1 MNSFIRYVVPVCALT
16 CHAAYAQ
23 PANVEQIVVIGVQ
36 DTHTVRTDDTMV
48 APADTAELLK
58 KMPGANV
65 NKNGELTGIAQY
77 RGMFGD
83 RINVSINGTHI
94 NSGGPNAMDAP
105 LHYAPV
111 ALIES
116 LSISRGIVP
125 VSVGQETIGGHVEA
139 HTYGGEFSNSNDFEF
154 AGRAYVGGQTVN
166 SGNVASSLLS
176 MTNRN
181 HIFRAFLM
189 QEKGGDSK
197 FDGGKITPS
206 EYDRDRWDLGYSF
219 NRGNHEFSLDFA
231 RNNTLNAGNAALPM
245 DIMALDSDLWR
256 STYVWDGAD
265 YKVSAQVSKSSI
277 LHWMSNNTLR
287 QPPLT
292 AAGTPDGMRFR
303 NARTTSKGEGF
314 SVKVERFVENG
325 VWRTGIDG
333 NFAEHGAVILNPNV
347 PAFFIDNFRGIERNI
362 VGVYL
367 ERELSL
373 SDRTGLEIGARYNR
387 VKSDSGQV
395 AVNMNPMN
403 AASGMPFMMN
413 NVAHMLAARFNAQD
427 LSQSDGDVDW
437 FARLS
442 IEAGY
447 DTTWYVGAA
456 RKMRAPSYQERY
468 LWMPLT
474 STGGLADGKNYI
486 GDPDLKPETAHE
498 IELGFDYVGS
508 RFSVYPRAYYKEV
521 EDFIQGIP
529 VTDML
534 TINFAQMMANMGMG
548 APDPLQFANVD
559 ATYYGMDLEALYAI
573 NSQLD
578 LRMVASMV
586 RGQRDDISDDL
597 YRISPD
603 NILLGLDYRKD
614 DWTASLEAITYA
626 DQNRVSRTNLEA
638 KTDGYT
644 VFNVSG
650 RWNVSNSLELGAGIN
665 NLLDERYDDHL
676 AGYNRAYNPDVALG
690 ARLPGLG
697 RSLYGRMMW
706 NF

>member
-1 MNSFIRYVVPVCALT
+1 MHSLIRYVVPVCALT
-16 CHAAYAQ
+16 CQAAYAQ
-23 PANVEQIVVIGVQ
+23 PTNIEQIVVIGVQ

-65 NKNGELTGIAQY
+65 NKNGELTGLAQY

-139 HTYGGEFSNSNDFEF
+139 QTYGGEFSNSNDFEF
-154 AGRAYVGGQTVN
+154 AGRAYLGGQTVN

-176 MTNRN
+176 LTNRN
-181 HIFRAFLM
+181 HIFRTFLM
-189 QEKGGDSK
+189 QEQGGDSK

-206 EYDRDRWDLGYSF
+206 EYDRNRWDLGYSY

-231 RNNTLNAGNAALPM
+231 RNNTLHAGTAALPM
-245 DIMALDSDLWR
+245 DIMALDSDMWR
-256 STYVWDGAD
+256 SKYVWDGAD
-265 YKVSAQVSKSSI
+265 YHVTAQVSKSSI

-292 AAGTPDGMRFR
+292 AAGTPDGARYR
-303 NARTTSKGEGF
+303 NARTTSEGEGF
-314 SVKVERFVENG
+314 AVKVERFVDNG
-325 VWRTGIDG
+325 VWRAGLDG
-333 NFAEHGAVILNPNV
+333 NFADHGAVIINPNA
-347 PAFFIDNFRGIERNI
+347 PAFFIDNFRGIKRDI

-367 ERELSL
+367 EREMSL

-387 VKSDSGQV
+387 VNTDSGQV
-395 AVNMNPMN
+395 TVNMNPMN
-403 AASGMPFMMN
+403 VSAGMPFLIN
-413 NVAHMLAARFNAQD
+413 NMAHMLATEFNSQD
-427 LSQSDGDVDW
+427 LSQSDGDVDL

-447 DTTWYVGAA
+447 DTTWYIGAA
-456 RKMRAPSYQERY
+456 QKTRAPSYQERY

-486 GDPDLKPETAHE
+486 GDPNLKPEVSHE
-498 IELGFDYVGS
+498 IELGFDYNGS
-508 RFSVYPRAYYKEV
+508 RFSIYPRAYYKV
-521 EDFIQGIP
+521 VKDFIQGIP
-529 VTDML
+529 STNML
-534 TINFAQMMANMGMG
+534 ANNFAQMMANMGMG
-548 APDPLQFANVD
+548 TPDPLQFANVD
-559 ATYYGMDLEALYAI
+559 ASYYGMDLEALY
-573 NSQLD
+573 NLSSQFD
-578 LRMVASMV
+578 LRAVVSAV
-586 RGQRDDISDDL
+586 RGQRDDISDNL

-603 NILLGLDYRKD
+603 NILLGLDYRHN
-614 DWTASLEAITYA
+614 DWTGSFEVVTYA
-626 DQNRVSRTNLEA
+626 DQKRVSRTNLEA

-644 VFNVSG
+644 VLNVSG
-650 RWNVSNSLELGAGIN
+650 RWNISNTLELGAGIN
-665 NLLDERYDDHL
+665 NLLDERFDDHL
-676 AGYNRAYNPDVALG
+676 AGYNRAYNPDVAMG

>member
-1 MNSFIRYVVPVCALT
+1 MHSFIRYVVPVCALT
-16 CHAAYAQ
+16 CNAAYAQ
-23 PANVEQIVVIGVQ
+23 PSNIEEIVVIGVQ

-189 QEKGGDSK
+189 QEQGGDSK
-197 FDGGKITPS
+197 FDGGEITPS
-206 EYDRDRWDLGYSF
+206 EYDRNRWDLGYSY

-256 STYVWDGAD
+256 SRYVWDGAD
-265 YKVSAQVSKSSI
+265 YKVTAQVSKSSI
-277 LHWMSNNTLR
+277 LHWMSNNSLR
-287 QPPLT
+287 QPPQT

-303 NARTTSKGEGF
+303 NARTTSEGEGF
-314 SVKVERFVENG
+314 AIKVERFVDNG
-325 VWRTGIDG
+325 VWRAGIDG
-333 NFAEHGAVILNPNV
+333 NFAEHGAVILNPNA
-347 PAFFIDNFRGIERNI
+347 PAFFIDNFRGIERDI
-362 VGVYL
+362 LGVYL

-387 VKSDSGQV
+387 VNTDSAQV
-395 AVNMNPMN
+395 TVNMNPMN
-403 AASGMPFMMN
+403 ATAGMPFLMN
-413 NVAHMLAARFNAQD
+413 NMAHMLAARFNAQD
-427 LSQSDGDVDW
+427 LSQTDGDVDW

-486 GDPDLKPETAHE
+486 GDPNLSPETAHE
-498 IELGFDYVGS
+498 IEFGFDYVGS
-508 RFSVYPRAYYKEV
+508 RFSIYPRAYYKEV
-521 EDFIQGIP
+521 TDFIQGIP

-534 TINFAQMMANMGMG
+534 TNNFAQMMANMGMG

-559 ATYYGMDLEALYAI
+559 ATYYGMDLEALYSI

-578 LRMVASMV
+578 LRVVASAV
-586 RGQRDDISDDL
+586 RSQRDDISDDL

-603 NILLGLDYRKD
+603 NILLGLDYRQD
-614 DWTASLEAITYA
+614 DWTASFEAVTYA

-638 KTDGYT
+638 QTDGYT
-644 VFNVSG
+644 VINVSG
-650 RWNVSNSLELGAGIN
+650 RWNISNTLELGAGIN

-676 AGYNRAYNPDVALG
+676 AGYNRAYNPDVAMG